1 MKKDLLILLLALPIT
16 MGSAMGQGFSIKNL
30 ELSLSEGVSY
40 FSGKNFQIGSPQSST
55 PIDGQMKFSSDNRH
69 EGRLNF
75 VTTNRIGAE
84 VFYGYETT
92 SAVFSRITLPADSLS
107 IPVQIHHFGL
117 DILYY
122 PVGTTES
129 KWRPF
134 VRIGG
139 GAMIYRPTGAGQSIA
154 TDPLRGNF
162 STFIESSRSA
172 IDFGGGLKRSL
183 TRSLGVRFDVGAVT
197 TPTPTFG
204 LPVSSDLANAS
215 VLPVTG
221 RTRNL
226 HASVGLVLYLGR

>member
-1 MKKDLLILLLALPIT
+1 MKRALFALLSVLPIT
-16 MGSAMGQGFSIKNL
+16 MGSAMAQGFSIKNL
-30 ELSLSEGVSY
+30 ELSLSEGGSY
-40 FSGKNFQIGSPQSST
+40 FSGKNFRIGSPQSST
-55 PIDGQMKFSSDNRH
+55 AIDGQMKFSANNRH

-75 VTTNRIGAE
+75 LTTNRIGVEA
-84 VFYGYETT
+84 FYAYEAT
-92 SAVFSRITLPADSLS
+92 AVVFSRITAPADSLS
-107 IPVQIHHFGL
+107 IPLQIHHFGI
-117 DILYY
+117 DVLYY

-134 VRIGG
+134 IRVGG
-139 GAMIYRPTGAGQSIA
+139 GAAIYRPTGAGQSIA

-183 TRSLGVRFDVGAVT
+183 TRSLGVRLDAGSLI
-197 TPTPTFG
+197 TPSPTFG

-226 HASVGLVLYLGR
+226 HASVGIILYLGK